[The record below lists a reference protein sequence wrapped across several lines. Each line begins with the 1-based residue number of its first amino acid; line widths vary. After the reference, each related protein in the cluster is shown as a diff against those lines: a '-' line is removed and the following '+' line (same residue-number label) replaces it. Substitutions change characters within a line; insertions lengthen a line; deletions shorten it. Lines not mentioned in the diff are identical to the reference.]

1 MQTNHPITEFI
12 CDFTN
17 INFPPC
23 RSNDCECINFLYLP
37 FPALPGSIHAFPVS
51 VFWELCVRTH
61 NQSWLE
67 LPCSCA
73 AAQPCALLLQSFQQD
88 PQICLLYDHSGL
100 LAEQFLKQFPTW
112 GFWFRKNAV
121 FLGNKLFFSASFMET
136 RQRGRLPLHLLQASW
151 HSSGWRGCLP
161 ISLHFMAVQLP
172 CSPPARLP
180 SACLP
185 GWLSTWVAKSL
196 YKSSWN
202 MLCVVSKQSSF
213 LKSS

>member
-1 MQTNHPITEFI
+1 MEFI

-61 NQSWLE
+61 NQSRLE

-73 AAQPCALLLQSFQQD
+73 AAQPCALLLQSFQQE

-112 GFWFRKNAV
+112 AFWFHKNAV
-121 FLGNKLFFSASFMET
+121 FLGYKLFFFCIFYGNQADREAS
-136 RQRGRLPLHLLQASW
+136 LAPLASQLAQW
-151 HSSGWRGCLP
+151 WVRGCLP

-185 GWLSTWVAKSL
+185 GWLSTWAAKSL
-196 YKSSWN
+196 YKGSWS